1 MAGISKKRIK
11 TKKGEVIRYFI
22 TYRDI
27 FGKQHTSGYY
37 ETIKEAKKHLWEFEE
52 VKTDSKNITFGKIF
66 KLFMDKA
73 KLKYAMSTY
82 DTYNVYYKKY
92 LQELNPI
99 KYDSV
104 NSIAMQGFFDDIE
117 KKSTPHVAEHCLKL
131 SRAATNY
138 AIKHKLVNHNIFCE
152 IEKPKPPKADI
163 NHLTIEELKE
173 VLNECKRSYREY
185 YPLLFTFIG
194 TGAREGEILALE
206 KADFNYDE
214 GYISITKQFTQARL
228 VYKTKTESSNR
239 KIYLFDELKEVLY
252 EHIKT
257 LKPDNPLLFPSRT
270 GTYLRG
276 ENFRKRVFY
285 KILKLCG
292 ITKRVR
298 LHDLRGSYI
307 DMILSSGLSVKFA
320 QNQVGHART
329 ETTLNVYARNNDDMI
344 TNATNT
350 LNTFFKK
357 CEANV
362 SQKENR
368 GNSKIIAFPQ
378 NRCKSKQ

>member
-11 TKKGEVIRYFI
+11 TKKGEVIRYTI
-22 TYRDI
+22 TYVDI
-27 FGKQHTSGYY
+27 FGKRHTSGYY
-37 ETIKEAKKHLWEFEE
+37 ETLKDAKRDLWKFEE
-52 VKTDSKNITFGKIF
+52 VKTDSKNITFGQIF

-73 KLKYAMSTY
+73 KLKYALSTY
-82 DTYNVYYKKY
+82 DTYRIYYNKY
-92 LQELNPI
+92 LKPLDVI

-117 KKSTPHVAEHCLKL
+117 KQSTAHATEHCLKL
-131 SRAATNY
+131 SRAAANY
-138 AIKHKLVNHNIFCE
+138 AIKHKLVKENIFNE
-152 IEKPKPPKADI
+152 VEKPKPPKADI
-163 NHLTIEELKE
+163 NHLTIDELKE
-173 VLNECKRSYREY
+173 VLDECKRSYKEY

-206 KADFNYDE
+206 KTDFNYDE
-214 GYISITKQFTQARL
+214 GYIEITKQFTQARL

-239 KIYLFDELKEVLY
+239 KIFLFDELKEVLS

-257 LKPDNPLLFPSRT
+257 LKPDNPLLFPSKA

-285 KILKLCG
+285 NILKLCG
-292 ITKRVR
+292 INKRVR

-344 TNATNT
+344 INATNQ
-350 LNTFFKK
+350 LNSIFKK
-357 CEANV
+357 NQQKI
-362 SQKENR
+362 SKKENR
-368 GNSKIIAFPQ
+368 GNCKVIQFPQ
-378 NRCKSKQ
+378 KSCHTGF